1 MAIEI
6 NGFEIPEHISYSA
19 LSTYVDCGQ
28 KYYLTRVVKVSETP
42 AWYFIGGNAVH
53 TASEEI
59 DNNWSFYDEQATA
72 NTKSSDLLWSD
83 LFRKEWDKHLKEN
96 AERYPDVPVSEY
108 KAGGRTSQ
116 AYPNKEDS
124 RWWLDKG
131 PDMVKNWYLW
141 RKNNPMTIWT
151 PEGADPA
158 VELGIE
164 LPVNNYTLRMFI
176 DRVFVTP
183 TGEMVVLDLKS
194 GSRTPASDLQ
204 LGIYAAGIEKVF
216 GVRPRYG
223 AYWMARSGNTS
234 ELVDLDY
241 LPSDRIISLVDSFDF
256 ARKNAIFIPNLSNC
270 SYCNVAQHC
279 EWSKK

>member
-28 KYYLTRVVKVSETP
+28 KYYLTRMVKVSETP
-42 AWYFIGGNAVH
+42 AWYFIGGSAVH
-53 TASEEI
+53 TASEII
-59 DNNWSFYDEQATA
+59 DGNWDYYKNLGDTA
-72 NTKSSDLLWSD
+72 DTNLVCSE
-83 LFRKEWDKHLKEN
+83 LFRQEWDKHCTETREQN
-96 AERYPDVPVSEY
+96 PDVPFSEY
-108 KAGGRTSQ
+108 KAGGRASKQ
-116 AYPNKEDS
+116 YPLKENDE
-124 RWWLDKG
+124 WWFHNG
-131 PDMVKNWYLW
+131 PQMVKNWLLW
-141 RKNNPMTIWT
+141 RQNSHLVVWEPS
-151 PEGADPA
+151 EGKTA

-164 LPVNNYTLRMFI
+164 LPMDSWNLRMFI

-183 TGEMVVLDLKS
+183 NGEMVVLDLKT
-194 GSRTPASDLQ
+194 GARTPTSDLQ
-204 LGIYAAGIEKVF
+204 LAIYAAGIEKVF

-223 AYWMARSGNTS
+223 TYWMGRSGSTT

-241 LPSDRIISLVDSFDF
+241 LPTDKILNVVSTFDT
-256 ARKNAIFIPNLSNC
+256 ARKGGIFLPNLSNC